1 MTTVIPLDQETNQL
15 NASSQPNETNIEDYD
30 EFRRPPILEI
40 CLKHQSATQFAIA
53 DAKVDLNKNNLCP
66 CCGQPVI
73 LTQLPLTASIL
84 DFSFN
89 GPGVSLYF
97 DFLVFSS
104 ILISTFIII
113 CGIYDL
119 IASSLGETCQLLN
132 ELGELEC
139 IDNFYSQ
146 FAKSNQDNK
155 DVDIAGSVLNFIT
168 TLILIVLLFLYRKRI
183 NILANKIDEKSILA
197 SDYSIIVE
205 NIPRDAKE
213 EEIKEFFSK
222 INNHEYK
229 IQKICMGFQIQQY
242 LQILKQKQ
250 DQEKTFTKILE
261 CERLGKPIP
270 PQLPNKVDL
279 TQTLDQL
286 ANQLDKYE
294 ENFETSFQFSG
305 VAIISYNTE
314 DEANAV
320 CKFFRATR
328 LHLILSQVMRVIGQ
342 KDIRRFR
349 DNVIVVSKAPE
360 PGDILWGNLGVTL
373 LEQYKRKLITNLATI
388 FLLGICFGILFGLSY
403 GQFSMTDTGK
413 GEELSQAEII
423 AITVL
428 GVIASV
434 LISIIN
440 NILAIIIRKFA
451 ELEAPATKTEYDIS
465 AAKKL
470 GFAQFL
476 NTAIITLIVNLVI
489 IKEGEKSYYAVIKQG
504 GLNQDVML
512 IFITNGIMPWLTSI
526 IDPFYLYKLFMRFQI
541 QSQGQTCNVTQQ
553 EANEHF
559 AGPMIDLSKKYAQ
572 LGKTLLFTFFYAY
585 LLPLGPVLSLGSLL
599 VIYWVEKFLLLRR
612 DSKPAPTGSEMA
624 EEMIDFF
631 GEFTLLLYAIG
642 CLVWETILNETIFPL
657 TWVQFAIAILNFLIP
672 IDTIFD
678 LFWKSE
684 DISTQEFYETQC
696 YKFWDD
702 YDRRNPITAE
712 KAIET
717 FLKNTTE
724 APQQQQVD
732 GRGNVVPK
740 FQDYKKQD
748 KKKKNKNKN
757 KKEN

>member
-1 MTTVIPLDQETNQL
+1 MTSVVPFDQEAHQL
-15 NASSQPNETNIEDYD
+15 NASSQPNETMIEDYD

-66 CCGQPVI
+66 CCGQPII

-97 DFLVFSS
+97 DFLMFSS
-104 ILISTFIII
+104 VLISTFIIV

-119 IASSLGETCQLLN
+119 IASTLGDTCHKLN
-132 ELGELEC
+132 TMGELEC
-139 IDNFYSQ
+139 VDNFYSK
-146 FAKSNQDNK
+146 FAKANQDNQHP
-155 DVDIAGSVLNFIT
+155 DIAGSVLNFIT
-168 TLILIVLLFLYRKRI
+168 TLILIILLFLYRKRI
-183 NILANKIDEKSILA
+183 NLLANKIDEKSILA
-197 SDYSIIVE
+197 SDYSIIIE

-213 EEIKEFFSK
+213 EEIRQFFSK
-222 INNHEYK
+222 INNVEYK
-229 IQKICMGFQIQQY
+229 IQKICMGYQIQEY
-242 LQILKQKQ
+242 LRILKSKQ
-250 DQEKTFTKILE
+250 EQEKTFTKILE

-270 PQLPNKVDL
+270 PRLPNKVDL
-279 TQTLDQL
+279 TKTLDQL
-286 ANQLDKYE
+286 AYQLDQYE
-294 ENFETSFQFSG
+294 DNFQNSFQFSG

-320 CKFFRATR
+320 CKFFKATR
-328 LHLILSQVMRVIGQ
+328 LHLILSQVLRVIGK
-342 KDIRRFR
+342 KDIRRFG
-349 DNVIVVSKAPE
+349 DNVILVSKAPE

-403 GQFSMTDTGK
+403 GQFSLTDTGK
-413 GEELSQAEII
+413 GEQLSQAELI
-423 AITVL
+423 AITIL
-428 GVIASV
+428 GVVASV

-451 ELEAPATKTEYDIS
+451 ELEAPTTKTEYDIS

-489 IKEGEKSYYAVIKQG
+489 VKEGEKSYYAVIKQG

-512 IFITNGIMPWLTSI
+512 IFITNGIMPWLMALL
-526 IDPFYLYKLFMRFQI
+526 DPFYLYRLFMRYQI
-541 QSQGQTCNVTQQ
+541 QLQGQACNVTQQ
-553 EANEHF
+553 EANEYF

-599 VIYWVEKFLLLRR
+599 VIYWVEKILLLRR

-631 GEFTLLLYAIG
+631 GEFTLLIYAIG
-642 CLVWETILNETIFPL
+642 CLVWESILNDAIFPL
-657 TWVQFAIAILNFLIP
+657 TWAQFAIAVLNFLVP

-678 LFWKSE
+678 LFWKTE

-696 YKFWDD
+696 FKFWDD

-717 FLKNTTE
+717 FLKNTT
-724 APQQQQVD
+724 ALPQQQVD
-732 GRGNVVPK
+732 GRGNIVLK
-740 FQDYKKQD
+740 NQEFKKQE
-748 KKKKNKNKN
+748 KN
-757 KKEN
+757 KKAKNKHNKED